1 MYEFTTIDG
10 IPFEGPPADARVV
23 LTDGI
28 TVSGGTGAYNITYV
42 LSVEGTLSSSGSAD
56 LAPEFCADL
65 VIPQGTGT
73 NTLSCEQS
81 GGDTTLDL
89 TYSNL
94 YFGSG
99 PITPTLELDAVVAT
113 LYPTPSGPAFSAT
126 ASADFADTVTLTDIL
141 ITGANGNPIPGITLT
156 SADGYSYP
164 LDPANSVPEPS
175 VMLPLSLAG
184 ACLVLCRRQRRGASR

>member
-1 MYEFTTIDG
+1 MYDFTIIDS
-10 IPFEGPPADARVV
+10 IPFEGAPADARVV

-28 TVSGGTGAYNITYV
+28 TVSGGTGDYNITYV
-42 LSVEGTLSSSGSAD
+42 LSVEGTLNSSGNAD

-73 NTLSCEQS
+73 NTLSCEKS
-81 GGDTTLDL
+81 GGTTTIDL

-113 LYPTPSGPAFSAT
+113 LYPTPTGAPFSAS
-126 ASADFADTVTLTDIL
+126 AAADFADTVTLTDIL
-141 ITGANGNPIPGITLT
+141 ITGPNGKPIPGITLT

-175 VMLPLSLAG
+175 VMVPLGLAG
-184 ACLVLCRRQRRGASR
+184 AGLVLGRRRLHAHQ